1 MKMNTRLGLAAV
13 LAAMIAAPVAFAQE
27 TAAPGQMMQGQDA
40 MPRDMQSGDMS
51 GMQGMMPMMK
61 MMEQCTEMMAAMTDH
76 MKATPQTQDD
86 NG

>member
-13 LAAMIAAPVAFAQE
+13 LAAMVAAPVAFAQE
-27 TAAPGQMMQGQDA
+27 NAAPGQMMQGQDA
-40 MPRDMQSGDMS
+40 MPGDMQSGDMS
-51 GMQGMMPMMK
+51 SMQGMMPMMK

-76 MKATPQTQDD
+76 MKAAPQTQDD